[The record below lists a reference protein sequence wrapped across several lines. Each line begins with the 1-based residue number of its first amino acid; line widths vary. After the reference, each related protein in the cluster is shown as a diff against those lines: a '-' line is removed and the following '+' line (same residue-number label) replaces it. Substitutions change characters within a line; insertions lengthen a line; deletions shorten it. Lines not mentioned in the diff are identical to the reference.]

1 MADSYSFVKGGK
13 LNLKGH
19 KDKKHKKSKHR
30 KRKHDESEPSDSKS
44 SDREDTEIHGGW
56 WEIKTFNNITGN
68 VALEVGERTY
78 VCALDNGLLALGP
91 PREHGE
97 PPDPTEIFTAL
108 KLGETKIAFKSGYG
122 KYLSVDMEKRVIG
135 RSEAIG
141 TREQFE
147 PVFQEGKMAL
157 NGCNSCFV
165 SCDDD
170 GDIMCQ
176 STTAGS
182 GEMIQIRSS
191 ISREED
197 PKDKVPKEERGS
209 IREAEVNY
217 VKKFQSFQDRRLRV
231 NADDVSHLKDARREG
246 KLHEKLLD
254 RREKM
259 KADRYCK

>member
-13 LNLKGH
+13 LTLKGH
-19 KDKKHKKSKHR
+19 KEKKLKKSKHR
-30 KRKHDESEPSDSKS
+30 KRKHEETGPSDSKS
-44 SDREDTEIHGGW
+44 HDREDTEIHGGW
-56 WEIKTFNNITGN
+56 WEVQSFDDINGN
-68 VALEVGERTY
+68 VALEIRTSCY
-78 VCALDNGLLALGP
+78 IGSLDNGLLALGP
-91 PREHGE
+91 PRAHGE
-97 PPDPTEIFTAL
+97 PPDPTEIFTAV
-108 KLGETKIAFKSGYG
+108 KLSESKVAFKSGYG
-122 KYLSVDMEKRVIG
+122 KYLSVDMERRVVG

-165 SCDDD
+165 TCDED
-170 GDIMCQ
+170 GDIVC
-176 STTAGS
+176 SSSTAGPQ
-182 GEMIQIRSS
+182 EMIKIRSCV
-191 ISREED
+191 SREED
-197 PKDKVPKEERGS
+197 PKEKVPKEERGS
-209 IREAEVNY
+209 IKEAEVNY

-231 NADDVSHLKDARREG
+231 NEGDVSHLKDARREG